1 MGWVLEVVQGRSA
14 LRAQSVITVIAELA
28 AINAAYGVIKSFV
41 NNGRELSE
49 CGEQLS
55 KFFDNKSKLQQKV
68 NSTPLSQRN
77 TLQEFFALE
86 QVHQKERE
94 LKDLMLIAGRAGL
107 WDDWQRF
114 QRQIAQQ
121 DIDSAAQSAKAARK
135 AKQDREEFALTLMA
149 VFLMAF
155 ALSVILGLVYVL
167 NM

>member
-1 MGWVLEVVQGRSA
+1 
-14 LRAQSVITVIAELA
+14 VIAELA

-49 CGEQLS
+49 CGTHIS
-55 KFFDNKSKLQQKV
+55 KFFDNKNKLQQKV

-77 TLQEFFALE
+77 SLEEFFALE

-121 DIDSAAQSAKAARK
+121 DIDNAAQRAKAARK
-135 AKQDREEFALTLMA
+135 AKQDREELVLTLMT

-167 NM
+167 M

>member
-1 MGWVLEVVQGRSA
+1 M
-14 LRAQSVITVIAELA
+14 IAELA

-49 CGEQLS
+49 CGEQIS
-55 KFFDNKSKLQQKV
+55 KFFDNKTKLQQKV

-135 AKQDREEFALTLMA
+135 EKQEREELALTLMT
-149 VFLMAF
+149 VFLMTL
-155 ALSVILGLVYVL
+155 ALTVIFGLVYIL

>member
-1 MGWVLEVVQGRSA
+1 M
-14 LRAQSVITVIAELA
+14 IAELA

-49 CGEQLS
+49 CGTHIS
-55 KFFDNKSKLQQKV
+55 KFFDNKNKLQQKV

-77 TLQEFFALE
+77 TLEEFFALE
-86 QVHQKERE
+86 QVHQRERE
-94 LKDLMLIAGRAGL
+94 LKDLMLISGRAGL

-121 DIDSAAQSAKAARK
+121 DIDNAAQRAKAARK
-135 AKQDREEFALTLMA
+135 AKQEREELVLTLMT

-167 NM
+167 M

>member
-1 MGWVLEVVQGRSA
+1 M
-14 LRAQSVITVIAELA
+14 IAELA

-49 CGEQLS
+49 CGTHIS
-55 KFFDNKSKLQQKV
+55 KFFDNKKKLQQKV

-77 TLQEFFALE
+77 TLEEFFALE

-121 DIDSAAQSAKAARK
+121 DIDNAAQRAKAARK
-135 AKQDREEFALTLMA
+135 AKQEREELVLTLMT
-149 VFLMAF
+149 VFLMTL

-167 NM
+167 M

>member
-1 MGWVLEVVQGRSA
+1 M
-14 LRAQSVITVIAELA
+14 IAELA

-49 CGEQLS
+49 CGTHIS
-55 KFFDNKSKLQQKV
+55 KFFDNKNKLQQKV

-77 TLQEFFALE
+77 TLEEFFALE

-94 LKDLMLIAGRAGL
+94 LKDLMLISGRAGL

-121 DIDSAAQSAKAARK
+121 DIDSAAQRAKAARK
-135 AKQDREEFALTLMA
+135 AKQDKEELMLALMTAFLIVL
-149 VFLMAF
+149 VFSA
-155 ALSVILGLVYVL
+155 IGGLVYIL

>member
-1 MGWVLEVVQGRSA
+1 M
-14 LRAQSVITVIAELA
+14 IAELA

-49 CGEQLS
+49 CGTHIS
-55 KFFDNKSKLQQKV
+55 KFFDNKNKLQQKV

-77 TLQEFFALE
+77 TLEEFFALE

-94 LKDLMLIAGRAGL
+94 LKDLMLISGRAGL

-121 DIDSAAQSAKAARK
+121 DIDSAGQRAKAARK
-135 AKQDREEFALTLMA
+135 AKQDKEELMLALMTA
-149 VFLMAF
+149 FLIMLAF
-155 ALSVILGLVYVL
+155 SAIVGLVYIL

>member
-1 MGWVLEVVQGRSA
+1 M
-14 LRAQSVITVIAELA
+14 IAELA

-49 CGEQLS
+49 CGTHIS
-55 KFFDNKSKLQQKV
+55 KFFDNKNKLQQKV

-77 TLQEFFALE
+77 TLEEFFALE

-121 DIDSAAQSAKAARK
+121 DIDSAAQRAKAARK
-135 AKQDREEFALTLMA
+135 AKQDKEELMLALMTA
-149 VFLMAF
+149 FLIMLAF
-155 ALSVILGLVYVL
+155 SAIVGLVYIL

>member
-1 MGWVLEVVQGRSA
+1 M
-14 LRAQSVITVIAELA
+14 IAELA

-49 CGEQLS
+49 CGTHIS
-55 KFFDNKSKLQQKV
+55 KFFDNKNKLQQKV

-77 TLQEFFALE
+77 TLEEFFALE

-94 LKDLMLIAGRAGL
+94 LKDLMLISGRAGL

-121 DIDSAAQSAKAARK
+121 DFDSAAQRAKAARK
-135 AKQDREEFALTLMA
+135 AKQDKEELMLALMTA
-149 VFLMAF
+149 FLIMLAF
-155 ALSVILGLVYVL
+155 SAIVGLVYIL

>member
-1 MGWVLEVVQGRSA
+1 M
-14 LRAQSVITVIAELA
+14 
-28 AINAAYGVIKSFV
+28 
-41 NNGRELSE
+41 SE
-49 CGEQLS
+49 CGEQIS
-55 KFFDNKSKLQQKV
+55 KFFDNKTKLQQKV

-135 AKQDREEFALTLMA
+135 AKQEREEFALTLMA

>member
-1 MGWVLEVVQGRSA
+1 M
-14 LRAQSVITVIAELA
+14 IAELA

-49 CGEQLS
+49 CGEQIS
-55 KFFDNKSKLQQKV
+55 KFFDNKTKLQQKV

>member
-1 MGWVLEVVQGRSA
+1 M
-14 LRAQSVITVIAELA
+14 IAELA

-49 CGEQLS
+49 CGTHIS
-55 KFFDNKSKLQQKV
+55 KFFNNKNKLQQKV

-77 TLQEFFALE
+77 TLEEFFALE
-86 QVHQKERE
+86 QVHQRERE

-121 DIDSAAQSAKAARK
+121 DIDNAAQSAKAARK
-135 AKQDREEFALTLMA
+135 AKQEQEELVLTLVTA
-149 VFLMAF
+149 LLIAF
-155 ALSVILGLVYVL
+155 ALSVIGGLVYIL
-167 NM
+167 M

>member
-1 MGWVLEVVQGRSA
+1 M
-14 LRAQSVITVIAELA
+14 IAELA

-49 CGEQLS
+49 CGTHIS
-55 KFFDNKSKLQQKV
+55 KFFDNKNKLQQKV

-77 TLQEFFALE
+77 SLEEFFALE

-121 DIDSAAQSAKAARK
+121 DIDNAAQRAKAARK
-135 AKQDREEFALTLMA
+135 AKQDREELVLTLMT

-167 NM
+167 M

>member
-1 MGWVLEVVQGRSA
+1 
-14 LRAQSVITVIAELA
+14 VIAELA

-49 CGEQLS
+49 CGTHIS
-55 KFFDNKSKLQQKV
+55 KFFDNKNKLQQKV

-77 TLQEFFALE
+77 TLEEFFALE
-86 QVHQKERE
+86 QVHQRERE
-94 LKDLMLIAGRAGL
+94 LKDLMLISGRAGL

-121 DIDSAAQSAKAARK
+121 DIDNAAQRAKAARK
-135 AKQDREEFALTLMA
+135 AKQDREELVLTLMT

-167 NM
+167 M

>member
-1 MGWVLEVVQGRSA
+1 
-14 LRAQSVITVIAELA
+14 VIAELA

-49 CGEQLS
+49 CGTHIS
-55 KFFDNKSKLQQKV
+55 KFFDNKNKLQQKV

-77 TLQEFFALE
+77 TLEEFFALE

-121 DIDSAAQSAKAARK
+121 DIDSAAQRAKAARK
-135 AKQDREEFALTLMA
+135 AKQDREELVLTLMT
-149 VFLMAF
+149 VFLMTF

-167 NM
+167 M

>member
-1 MGWVLEVVQGRSA
+1 M
-14 LRAQSVITVIAELA
+14 IAELA

-49 CGEQLS
+49 CGTHIS
-55 KFFDNKSKLQQKV
+55 KFFDNKNKLQQKV

-77 TLQEFFALE
+77 TLEEFFALE

-94 LKDLMLIAGRAGL
+94 LKDLMLIVGRAGL

-121 DIDSAAQSAKAARK
+121 DIDNAAQRAKAARK
-135 AKQDREEFALTLMA
+135 AKQEREELVLTLMT
-149 VFLMAF
+149 VFLMTL

-167 NM
+167 M

>member
-1 MGWVLEVVQGRSA
+1 
-14 LRAQSVITVIAELA
+14 
-28 AINAAYGVIKSFV
+28 
-41 NNGRELSE
+41 
-49 CGEQLS
+49 
-55 KFFDNKSKLQQKV
+55 
-68 NSTPLSQRN
+68 
-77 TLQEFFALE
+77 
-86 QVHQKERE
+86 
-94 LKDLMLIAGRAGL
+94 MLIAGRAGL

>member
-1 MGWVLEVVQGRSA
+1 
-14 LRAQSVITVIAELA
+14 VIAELA

-49 CGEQLS
+49 CGTHIS
-55 KFFDNKSKLQQKV
+55 KFFDNKNKLQQKV

-77 TLQEFFALE
+77 TLEEFFALE

-114 QRQIAQQ
+114 QRQMAQQ
-121 DIDSAAQSAKAARK
+121 DIDNAAQRAKAARK
-135 AKQDREEFALTLMA
+135 AKQEREELVLTLMT
-149 VFLMAF
+149 VFLMTL

-167 NM
+167 M

>member
-1 MGWVLEVVQGRSA
+1 M
-14 LRAQSVITVIAELA
+14 IAELA

-49 CGEQLS
+49 CGTHIS
-55 KFFDNKSKLQQKV
+55 KFFDNKKKLQQKV

-77 TLQEFFALE
+77 TLEEFFALE

-114 QRQIAQQ
+114 QRQMAQQ
-121 DIDSAAQSAKAARK
+121 DIDNAAQRAKAARK
-135 AKQDREEFALTLMA
+135 EKQEREELVLTLMT
-149 VFLMAF
+149 VFLMTL

-167 NM
+167 M

>member
-1 MGWVLEVVQGRSA
+1 M
-14 LRAQSVITVIAELA
+14 IAELA

-49 CGEQLS
+49 CGTHIS
-55 KFFDNKSKLQQKV
+55 KFFDNKNKLQQKV

-77 TLQEFFALE
+77 TLEEFFALE

-121 DIDSAAQSAKAARK
+121 DIDSAAQRAKAARK
-135 AKQDREEFALTLMA
+135 AKQDREELVLTLMT

-167 NM
+167 M

>member
-1 MGWVLEVVQGRSA
+1 M
-14 LRAQSVITVIAELA
+14 IAELA

-49 CGEQLS
+49 CGMHIS
-55 KFFDNKSKLQQKV
+55 KFFDNKNKLQQKV

-77 TLQEFFALE
+77 TLEEFFALE

-94 LKDLMLIAGRAGL
+94 LKDLMLISGRAGL

-121 DIDSAAQSAKAARK
+121 DIDNAAQNAKAARK
-135 AKQDREEFALTLMA
+135 AKQDKEELMLALMTA
-149 VFLMAF
+149 FLIVLAF
-155 ALSVILGLVYVL
+155 SVIGGLVYIL

>member
-1 MGWVLEVVQGRSA
+1 
-14 LRAQSVITVIAELA
+14 VIAELA

-49 CGEQLS
+49 CGTHIS
-55 KFFDNKSKLQQKV
+55 KFFDNKNKLQQKV

-77 TLQEFFALE
+77 TLEEFFALE

-94 LKDLMLIAGRAGL
+94 LKDLMLITGRAGL

-121 DIDSAAQSAKAARK
+121 DIDSAAQRAKAARK
-135 AKQDREEFALTLMA
+135 AKQDKEELMLALMTA
-149 VFLMAF
+149 FLIMLAF
-155 ALSVILGLVYVL
+155 SAIVGLVYIL

>member
-1 MGWVLEVVQGRSA
+1 
-14 LRAQSVITVIAELA
+14 VIAELA

-49 CGEQLS
+49 CGTHIS
-55 KFFDNKSKLQQKV
+55 KFFDNKNKLQQKV

-77 TLQEFFALE
+77 TLEEFFALE
-86 QVHQKERE
+86 QVHQRERE
-94 LKDLMLIAGRAGL
+94 LKDLMLISGRAGL

-121 DIDSAAQSAKAARK
+121 DIDNAAQRAKAARK
-135 AKQDREEFALTLMA
+135 AKQEREELVLTLMT

-167 NM
+167 M

>member
-1 MGWVLEVVQGRSA
+1 
-14 LRAQSVITVIAELA
+14 VIAELA

-49 CGEQLS
+49 CGEHIS
-55 KFFDNKSKLQQKV
+55 KFFDNKTKLQQKV

-135 AKQDREEFALTLMA
+135 AKQEREEFALTLMA

>member
-1 MGWVLEVVQGRSA
+1 M
-14 LRAQSVITVIAELA
+14 IAELA

-49 CGEQLS
+49 CGTHIS
-55 KFFDNKSKLQQKV
+55 KFFDNKNKLQQKV

-77 TLQEFFALE
+77 TLEEFFALE

-114 QRQIAQQ
+114 QRQMAQQ
-121 DIDSAAQSAKAARK
+121 DIDNAAQRAKAARK
-135 AKQDREEFALTLMA
+135 AKQEREELVLTLMT
-149 VFLMAF
+149 VFLMTL

-167 NM
+167 M

>member
-1 MGWVLEVVQGRSA
+1 M
-14 LRAQSVITVIAELA
+14 IAELA

-49 CGEQLS
+49 CGTHIS
-55 KFFDNKSKLQQKV
+55 KFFDNKNKLQQKV

-77 TLQEFFALE
+77 TLEEFFALE

-121 DIDSAAQSAKAARK
+121 DIDSAAQRAKAARK
-135 AKQDREEFALTLMA
+135 AKQDREELVLTLMT
-149 VFLMAF
+149 VFLMTF

-167 NM
+167 M

>member
-1 MGWVLEVVQGRSA
+1 
-14 LRAQSVITVIAELA
+14 VIAELA

-49 CGEQLS
+49 CGTHIS
-55 KFFDNKSKLQQKV
+55 KFFDNKNKLQQKV
-68 NSTPLSQRN
+68 NSTPLSHRN
-77 TLQEFFALE
+77 TLEEFFALE

-114 QRQIAQQ
+114 QRQMAQQ
-121 DIDSAAQSAKAARK
+121 DIDNAAQRAKAARK
-135 AKQDREEFALTLMA
+135 AKQEREELVLTLMT
-149 VFLMAF
+149 VFLMTL

-167 NM
+167 M

>member
-1 MGWVLEVVQGRSA
+1 
-14 LRAQSVITVIAELA
+14 VIAELA

-49 CGEQLS
+49 CGTHIS
-55 KFFDNKSKLQQKV
+55 KFFDNKKKLQQKV

-77 TLQEFFALE
+77 TLEEFFALE

-121 DIDSAAQSAKAARK
+121 DIDNAAQRAKAARK
-135 AKQDREEFALTLMA
+135 AKQEREELVLTLMT
-149 VFLMAF
+149 VFLMTL

-167 NM
+167 M

>member
-1 MGWVLEVVQGRSA
+1 
-14 LRAQSVITVIAELA
+14 VIAELA

-49 CGEQLS
+49 CGTHIS
-55 KFFDNKSKLQQKV
+55 KFFDNKNKLQQKV

-77 TLQEFFALE
+77 TLEEFFALE

-121 DIDSAAQSAKAARK
+121 DIDSAAQRAKAARK
-135 AKQDREEFALTLMA
+135 AKQDREELVLTLMT

-167 NM
+167 M

>member
-1 MGWVLEVVQGRSA
+1 M
-14 LRAQSVITVIAELA
+14 IAELA

-49 CGEQLS
+49 CGTHIS
-55 KFFDNKSKLQQKV
+55 KFFDNKNKLQQKV

-77 TLQEFFALE
+77 TLEEFFALE

-94 LKDLMLIAGRAGL
+94 LKDLMLSSGRAGL

-121 DIDSAAQSAKAARK
+121 DIDSAAQRATAARK
-135 AKQDREEFALTLMA
+135 AKQDKEELMLALMTA
-149 VFLMAF
+149 FLIMLAF
-155 ALSVILGLVYVL
+155 SAIVGLVYIL

>member
-1 MGWVLEVVQGRSA
+1 M
-14 LRAQSVITVIAELA
+14 IAELA
-28 AINAAYGVIKSFV
+28 AINAAYSVIKSFV

-49 CGEQLS
+49 CGTHIS
-55 KFFDNKSKLQQKV
+55 KFFDNKNKLQQKV

-77 TLQEFFALE
+77 TLEEFFALE

-94 LKDLMLIAGRAGL
+94 LKDLMLISGRAGL

-121 DIDSAAQSAKAARK
+121 DIDSAAQRAKAARK
-135 AKQDREEFALTLMA
+135 AKQDKEELMLALMTA
-149 VFLMAF
+149 FLIMLAF
-155 ALSVILGLVYVL
+155 SAIVGLVYIL

>member
-1 MGWVLEVVQGRSA
+1 
-14 LRAQSVITVIAELA
+14 VIAELA

-49 CGEQLS
+49 CGTHIS
-55 KFFDNKSKLQQKV
+55 KFFDNKNKLQQKV

-77 TLQEFFALE
+77 TLEEFFALE

-121 DIDSAAQSAKAARK
+121 DIDNAAQRAKAARK
-135 AKQDREEFALTLMA
+135 AKQDKEELVLTLMT
-149 VFLMAF
+149 VFLMTF

-167 NM
+167 M

>member
-1 MGWVLEVVQGRSA
+1 M
-14 LRAQSVITVIAELA
+14 IAELA

-49 CGEQLS
+49 CGTHIS
-55 KFFDNKSKLQQKV
+55 KFFDNKKKLQQEV

-77 TLQEFFALE
+77 TLEEFFALE

-121 DIDSAAQSAKAARK
+121 DIDNAAQRAKAARK
-135 AKQDREEFALTLMA
+135 AKQEREELVLTLMT
-149 VFLMAF
+149 VFLMTL

-167 NM
+167 M

>member
-1 MGWVLEVVQGRSA
+1 M
-14 LRAQSVITVIAELA
+14 IAELA

-49 CGEQLS
+49 CGTHIS
-55 KFFDNKSKLQQKV
+55 KFFDNKNKLQQKV

-77 TLQEFFALE
+77 TLEEFFALE

-121 DIDSAAQSAKAARK
+121 DIDNAAQRAKAARK
-135 AKQDREEFALTLMA
+135 AKQEREELVLTLMT
-149 VFLMAF
+149 VFLMTL

-167 NM
+167 M

>member
-1 MGWVLEVVQGRSA
+1 M
-14 LRAQSVITVIAELA
+14 IAELA

-49 CGEQLS
+49 CGTHIS
-55 KFFDNKSKLQQKV
+55 KFFDNKNKLQQKV
-68 NSTPLSQRN
+68 NSTPLSQRT
-77 TLQEFFALE
+77 TLEEFFALE

-94 LKDLMLIAGRAGL
+94 LKDLMLISGRAGL

-121 DIDSAAQSAKAARK
+121 DIDSAAQRAKAARK
-135 AKQDREEFALTLMA
+135 AKQDKEELMLALMTA
-149 VFLMAF
+149 FLIMLAF
-155 ALSVILGLVYVL
+155 SAIVGLVYIL

>member
-1 MGWVLEVVQGRSA
+1 M
-14 LRAQSVITVIAELA
+14 IAELA

-49 CGEQLS
+49 CGEQIS
-55 KFFDNKSKLQQKV
+55 KFFDNKTKLQQKV

-77 TLQEFFALE
+77 TLKEFFALE

-121 DIDSAAQSAKAARK
+121 DIDSAAQSAKAAKR
-135 AKQDREEFALTLMA
+135 AKQEREELVLTLMTA
-149 VFLMAF
+149 VLIVFAF
-155 ALSVILGLVYVL
+155 SVIGGLVYIL

>member
-1 MGWVLEVVQGRSA
+1 M
-14 LRAQSVITVIAELA
+14 IAELA

-49 CGEQLS
+49 CGTHIS
-55 KFFDNKSKLQQKV
+55 KFFDNKNKLQQKV

-77 TLQEFFALE
+77 TLEEFFALE

-94 LKDLMLIAGRAGL
+94 LKDLMLISGRAGL

-121 DIDSAAQSAKAARK
+121 DIDSAAQRAKAARK
-135 AKQDREEFALTLMA
+135 AKQDKEEMMLALMTA
-149 VFLMAF
+149 FLIMLAF
-155 ALSVILGLVYVL
+155 SAIVGLVYIL

>member
-1 MGWVLEVVQGRSA
+1 M
-14 LRAQSVITVIAELA
+14 IAELA

-49 CGEQLS
+49 CGEQIS
-55 KFFDNKSKLQQKV
+55 KFFDNKTKLQQKV

-135 AKQDREEFALTLMA
+135 AKPEREEFALTLMA